1 VPDRQ
6 QQVMPNLQGK
16 LRCPVSHFSPFCV
29 PGLCTVGKA
38 INTTPLGPPALDRQR
53 RAGDRHLDIG
63 TRSPLLD
70 GTRHLGFCPPARA
83 ISPLALAT
91 LVLGS
96 RWVLH
101 SLLRNQSLAVLT
113 FRSGDQR
120 LIRRD
125 AKPKAEPS
133 AAERNSS
140 RPTGR

>member
-70 GTRHLGFCPPARA
+70 GTRHLGFCPPRASDKSPRTRYARA
-83 ISPLALAT
+83 RLPL
-91 LVLGS
+91 GP
-96 RWVLH
+96 
-101 SLLRNQSLAVLT
+101 SLASSKSVACR
-113 FRSGDQR
+113 FDIS
-120 LIRRD
+120 IRRPE
-125 AKPKAEPS
+125 AHLARREAE
-133 AAERNSS
+133 
-140 RPTGR
+140 G